1 MRRKRWS
8 FRRSAV
14 RPWAADSL
22 TRRCTVCGHR
32 DRDLVDSAIVGGA
45 PYRRIATHHNLTEAS
60 IRRHAA
66 AHLPATLALAAGA
79 AEASRAD
86 VLLSQVEALRVEAL
100 ELLDEAREKGDLR
113 SAVSAVGQAR
123 GVLELLAR
131 LAGEV
136 SDMTVNVV
144 LSIEWAEI
152 RTIVVQTLDPWPEA
166 RAALVVALSEA
177 ER

>member
-1 MRRKRWS
+1 
-8 FRRSAV
+8 
-14 RPWAADSL
+14 
-22 TRRCTVCGHR
+22 
-32 DRDLVDSAIVGGA
+32 
-45 PYRRIATHHNLTEAS
+45 
-60 IRRHAA
+60 
-66 AHLPATLALAAGA
+66 
-79 AEASRAD
+79 
-86 VLLSQVEALRVEAL
+86 VEAL